1 VWQTIQN
8 HLGGDIAQ
16 LTAHTTA
23 EFGDGAPYT
32 TSGDDVLSICCGLAC
47 QDYDGGL
54 AWTAATIDEDDKEDN
69 FPISHVESCAD
80 VSSFDFPTDYLD
92 ALELTNPVNLCTV
105 YQDSKDAAIFKGEDG
120 AGTVEAVLGWEKH
133 ANVACPLTCNGD
145 PEASYCALPTAEPTT
160 EPTPEPT
167 KLPTS
172 PDVEDVVVEDAV
184 VEDVVVEIE
193 MVLTFEE
200 ELSDDDQTD
209 ACAALVTGI
218 ADVDASVNENY
229 ITCDMSLQSRRSRHL
244 LSFVYDTDMTITIP
258 ASVVA
263 AAGGVATVAV
273 LQATIADP
281 VALEAS
287 VTASVAEIGGG
298 AEVSGIET
306 EVSGVDDDV
315 DVDNSSS
322 LNGASLFV
330 VFGAMLVARF

>member
-1 VWQTIQN
+1 
-8 HLGGDIAQ
+8 
-16 LTAHTTA
+16 
-23 EFGDGAPYT
+23 
-32 TSGDDVLSICCGLAC
+32 
-47 QDYDGGL
+47 
-54 AWTAATIDEDDKEDN
+54 
-69 FPISHVESCAD
+69 
-80 VSSFDFPTDYLD
+80 VSSMDFLDEYL
-92 ALELTNPVNLCTV
+92 AVLELTNPVNLCTV
-105 YQDSKDAAIFKGEDG
+105 SQDSKDAAYFKGDPSALEDI
-120 AGTVEAVLGWEKH
+120 LGWEKH

-145 PEASYCALPTAEPTT
+145 PEASYCALPTAEPGVV
-160 EPTPEPT
+160 
-167 KLPTS
+167 
-172 PDVEDVVVEDAV
+172 VEDVVVEDVV

-209 ACAALVTGI
+209 ACAALVKGI

-229 ITCDMSLQSRRSRHL
+229 ITCNMSLQSRRSRHL
-244 LSFVYDTDMTITIP
+244 LSFVYNTDMTITIP

-315 DVDNSSS
+315 IFDR
-322 LNGASLFV
+322 V
-330 VFGAMLVARF
+330 VFFKWGIFVCCVWRHARGPLLS

>member
-1 VWQTIQN
+1 MWQTIQKD
-8 HLGGDIAQ
+8 LGGDIAQ

-92 ALELTNPVNLCTV
+92 ALGLTNPVNLCTV

-145 PEASYCALPTAEPTT
+145 PEASYCALPT
-160 EPTPEPT
+160 
-167 KLPTS
+167 S
-172 PDVEDVVVEDAV
+172 PDVEDVV

-263 AAGGVATVAV
+263 AAGGVATVSV
-273 LQATIADP
+273 LQAIIADP

-298 AEVSGIET
+298 AVVSGIET